1 MVTYEFQ
8 NDAEAIDALAGVN
21 LTIDPE
27 KGIVRRARILS
38 VVAAALFCLAA
49 VLSKEPL
56 IYLAGAAALLVLGY
70 LTKSIRKRVIVK
82 TIMKKSGDYLNG
94 HATWTFAEDKIHTES
109 NLGDGDAYWSAVQ
122 DYGDYDRYLYTELD
136 EFLDLIGNAPRYL
149 HVDAGALLARKRLT
163 AYLQQH
169 PLILRLHNVSFTC
182 DILQTPFLKS
192 KEKLC
197 F

>member
-21 LTIDPE
+21 LTIDSE

-122 DYGDYDRYLYTELD
+122 DYGDYDRYLYIRRKDGSMYLLDRTRLSDQDLTELR
-136 EFLDLIGNAPRYL
+136 DLL
-149 HVDAGALLARKRLT
+149 TRKV
-163 AYLQQH
+163 AA
-169 PLILRLHNVSFTC
+169 
-182 DILQTPFLKS
+182 
-192 KEKLC
+192 
-197 F
+197 